1 MIKIICLGKIKENY
15 FNLAIEEYK
24 KRLNKYTKLEIIE
37 LNDEKDDDVKSCL
50 QKEKDNILNHIK
62 EKDNLVILDIL
73 GCEYTS
79 VEFSKFLEKELTNNS
94 NITFLIGSSNGLSD
108 EIKKLTN
115 KKISFSKLTFP
126 HQLFR
131 IILLEQIYRAFKI
144 INHETYHK

>member
-37 LNDEKDDDVKSCL
+37 LNDEKDDDIKSCL
-50 QKEKDNILNHIK
+50 QK

-73 GCEYTS
+73 GTEYTS

-131 IILLEQIYRAFKI
+131 IILLEQIYRGFKI
-144 INHETYHK
+144 INNESYHK

>member
-15 FNLAIEEYK
+15 FSSAIEEYK

-79 VEFSKFLEKELTNNS
+79 VEFSK
-94 NITFLIGSSNGLSD
+94 
-108 EIKKLTN
+108 
-115 KKISFSKLTFP
+115 LTFP

-131 IILLEQIYRAFKI
+131 IILLEQIYRGFKI
-144 INHETYHK
+144 INNESYHK